1 MRLLAEQ
8 RKHELVKESSET
20 RHDIVVHC
28 PTCNENR
35 TTDGVEKGGERL
47 LEEMLMTIRSTMMAQ
62 RKDSDSNTMLKQV
75 TVSLVGNSLGGIY
88 CRYSIARLVER
99 TNNMVLDKAFKLHLR
114 VFCTTATPHLGLS
127 KHTYFP
133 IPRAAEVGMAHTMGD
148 TGKDL

>member
-8 RKHELVKESSET
+8 RKHEMVKGSAKT
-20 RHDIVVHC
+20 RHDIVVHV
-28 PTCNENR
+28 PTCNERR

-47 LEEMLMTIRSTMMAQ
+47 LDEILTTIRSTMMAQ
-62 RKDSDSNTMLKQV
+62 SKGSDSNTKLKQV

-99 TNNMVLDKAFKLHLR
+99 TNNMVLDSAFKLHFR
-114 VFCTTATPHLGLS
+114 VFCTTASPHLGLS

-133 IPRAAEVGMAHTMGD
+133 LPRAAEVGMAHTMGD